1 MLAAAAAAA
10 TEADGIALGKSEN
23 GTALTPTTWIAGVA
37 TTAAL
42 AALALPLALA
52 LALALMLAKGTALA
66 AAVATIA
73 GAAVATEAEADADAE
88 ADTTL
93 EPEDNDGEGATAF
106 GVAEALLALILDM
119 RLATPSELRVVT
131 CGGSVEMASGATG
144 AGVGVSPVNIVTVR
158 VTTLTPDGSWTD
170 TDGVDDATEAD
181 MDAEITEE
189 DAEAELDAFGR
200 AELLLFLFPPVRPPC
215 APEALMRE
223 RAVASLVQVKF

>member
-1 MLAAAAAAA
+1 
-10 TEADGIALGKSEN
+10 
-23 GTALTPTTWIAGVA
+23 
-37 TTAAL
+37 
-42 AALALPLALA
+42 
-52 LALALMLAKGTALA
+52 MLAKGTALA

-73 GAAVATEAEADADAE
+73 GAAVATEADADAE

-93 EPEDNDGEGATAF
+93 EPEDNDEEGATTF

-158 VTTLTPDGSWTD
+158 VTTLTPDGSCTD

-181 MDAEITEE
+181 MDAETTDE
-189 DAEAELDAFGR
+189 DTEAELDAFGR

-215 APEALMRE
+215 APEALMRDK
-223 RAVASLVQVKF
+223 AVASLVQVKF